1 MDTNKTV
8 FIVMAILLFIAIIV
22 GLLFYNFS
30 TGPFHKKIKKKDWNK
45 YYDFYE
51 LDKYHNCEKKVNRK
65 HNIKKSKF
73 DRN

>member
-22 GLLFYNFS
+22 GLLCYNFS
-30 TGPFHKKIKKKDWNK
+30 LVPFHKKIKKKDWNK

-51 LDKYHNCEKKVNRK
+51 LNKYHNCEKNVTKKHTVRK
-65 HNIKKSKF
+65 P
-73 DRN
+73 RNYKN